1 MKKDNIQD
9 LVENKIEELIST
21 MEVLRGLKKGS
32 LNSNSRSQKIAVTRQ
47 VTSNFIMNELKVKI
61 GVMQKYIDRDRTN
74 FYYMQ
79 DLHKKVMDNYHF
91 YPEYY
96 KLYEQ
101 LKTIYYGDNKK
112 VSKKY
117 MKMIMDLKDKKDNI
131 IILQNKVQEL
141 EDQINL
147 KTLKR
152 KLT

>member
-131 IILQNKVQEL
+131 IILQNIV
-141 EDQINL
+141 
-147 KTLKR
+147 
-152 KLT
+152 

>member
-1 MKKDNIQD
+1 
-9 LVENKIEELIST
+9 
-21 MEVLRGLKKGS
+21 
-32 LNSNSRSQKIAVTRQ
+32 
-47 VTSNFIMNELKVKI
+47 
-61 GVMQKYIDRDRTN
+61 
-74 FYYMQ
+74 
-79 DLHKKVMDNYHF
+79 MDNYHF